1 MTSSTSVETAP
12 ISRLTTTYL
21 QIPERSAFRSAFIE
35 DDRLSIIEARE
46 PSVPFYRF
54 LYAAVG
60 EPFAWT
66 DRLKWSDDQL
76 LDYLSR
82 PCVRLFTLHF
92 RGTPIGYVEI
102 DAEPDEES
110 DSGTEIAYLG
120 IFPEYHGRGYG
131 KHLLSF
137 GVTRAFED
145 GARSVWLHTCSLD
158 GPHALAN
165 YRARGFVP
173 FRVDVEDRPCQPSA

>member
-1 MTSSTSVETAP
+1 MMSPTAIEVAP
-12 ISRLTTTYL
+12 IPQLTTTYL
-21 QIPERSAFRSAFIE
+21 RIPERSAFRPAFAE
-35 DDRLSIIEARE
+35 DGRLSIVEAFE

-54 LYAAVG
+54 LYATVG
-60 EPFAWT
+60 EPFTWT
-66 DRLKWSDDQL
+66 DRLKWSDEQL
-76 LDYLSR
+76 FDYLSR
-82 PCVRLFTLHF
+82 SCVRLFTLHF

-137 GVTRAFED
+137 GVTQAYED
-145 GARSVWLHTCSLD
+145 GARGVWLHTCSLD

-173 FRVDVEDRPCQPSA
+173 FRVDVEELPGQPPT